1 MNTKRITG
9 YIALLVCTA
18 LLILPAVYNHYPLVD
33 PDAGTYIASGF
44 KPETPFDRPITYGLL
59 LRLFSLSGLS
69 LWLVVVAQAFIVSWL
84 ITRVL
89 QLFFSPER
97 LPVVSVLVVLFLS
110 QCTSLPWLVSMIHPD
125 IFTSIACLCIVLLFA
140 GDRHKITLYVLFW
153 VSVAVH
159 MSHPILF
166 AGLLLVLLLSRR
178 LYVMPLWFRDVR
190 NKSIIL
196 IVLSLSGIA
205 VMGSAL
211 SKSKHVFFTGTLVE
225 KGILQVYLK
234 EQCGNKNYQLC
245 AYKDQLPTT
254 SDEFVWVSSS
264 PLYKVGDWVGS
275 KEEFTAINRDV
286 MTTPRYLW
294 MYIKQSFVQFGRQA
308 MSFDIGTGTFMFREG
323 TNVNEQMRLYM
334 PGELAQ
340 FKSAIQNNT
349 DLQKRVVWV
358 NKILQVGVA
367 LSCLLLIYIML
378 FRRRKMSSA
387 LKQVLFILVVSVIIN
402 CADFAALSTV
412 AGRYGAKMIW
422 LLPFC
427 ALLCLINL
435 KNETAEY

>member
-1 MNTKRITG
+1 MNTKRITS

-69 LWLVVVAQAFIVSWL
+69 LWLAVVAQAFIVSWL

-89 QLFFSPER
+89 QLFFSPDR

-153 VSVAVH
+153 LSVAVH

-166 AGLLLVLLLSRR
+166 AGLLLVLMLSRR

-190 NKSIIL
+190 NRTIIL

-225 KGILQVYLK
+225 KGILPVYLN
-234 EQCGNKNYQLC
+234 EQCSNKHYKLC

-254 SDEFVWVSSS
+254 SDAFIWLPNS
-264 PLYKVGDWVGS
+264 PLYKVGDWAGS
-275 KEEFTAINRDV
+275 KEEFTAIDRDV

-323 TNVNEQMRLYM
+323 TNVNEQMRCYM
-334 PGELAQ
+334 PGELSQ
-340 FKSAIQNNT
+340 FNSAIQNNT

-358 NKILQVGVA
+358 NKILLVVVA
-367 LSCLLLIYIML
+367 LSCLALVYFML

-402 CADFAALSTV
+402 CADLAALSTV

-427 ALLCLINL
+427 ALLCFINI
-435 KNETAEY
+435 KNERTEY